1 MSGEQDAMGSSVCH
15 HAVWRG
21 IARHIKGVVQE
32 IGNLVRTTSGKAFS
46 ANEAKLSVEDL
57 TTTL

>member
-1 MSGEQDAMGSSVCH
+1 MRRGSSVCH

-32 IGNLVRTTSGKAFS
+32 IGNLVRTTSGKPFS
-46 ANEAKLSVEDL
+46 ANEAKLSVEGL

>member
-1 MSGEQDAMGSSVCH
+1 M
-15 HAVWRG
+15 
-21 IARHIKGVVQE
+21 QE
-32 IGNLVRTTSGKAFS
+32 IGNLVRTTSGKPFS